1 MQKVAQLVLGS
12 PPVTAYLYLL
22 NYSTGGVF
30 PRLDMGQG
38 WHQGNEA
45 GQRRKEGRVR

>member
-1 MQKVAQLVLGS
+1 MQKVAQLVVGS

-38 WHQGNEA
+38 RRQGNEA
-45 GQRRKEGRVR
+45 VQRRKEGRVR